1 MKLKKFFGF
10 LLCLL
15 AMVLFSG
22 SQLKA
27 IALSSQIVENVSTQ
41 VLNLPEGVEFH
52 IRKDKTAFNGDITL
66 EKRDQ
71 NVQAI
76 VIPKASETVE
86 LVVWAAGEDHK
97 WGRATLRSTIV
108 DFEKR
113 NPGYRVI
120 AGINGDFFDINDT
133 YQPLSAHV
141 SAGDVWKKDNV
152 NYKSLGIKADK
163 SYIVGYMTSNNH
175 LSLKTVEGR
184 IVTSEFKIDVEN
196 KLPTGNEVALF
207 FPGSAQRLNV
217 AGYNV
222 YKGNYDIY
230 RVSKDMGYVT
240 PKPLGK
246 FLKGEIVEKSST
258 ITQIDNISLGEF
270 YVISKNPD
278 LDAKLEVGTTVKAEH
293 SLTGDWVGVENAIG
307 LNHDLL
313 RDGQIIESLQ
323 YNKELYPRATVG
335 MRADGS
341 FVLMTIDGRQ
351 PLKNAHGTTFV
362 ETAALLQ
369 ELGCVE
375 GYNLDGGGSVTSIIR
390 DANGELQVMNMPS
403 DGSERSLGNTIL
415 VVMREHNIEATNV
428 STRGFNI
435 EHTAP
440 IVNGTI
446 QNLRVKLDGG
456 EYQTA
461 VDNKVVF
468 DGLKKDTTYN
478 VYYTYEILDE
488 SGRVIKSPGNT
499 MKVSTLGAGVPELRN
514 FRITKATGDSV
525 TLRYRID
532 TDDETEIIKY
542 YIQYGDKAYDLE
554 ELDSTVTIGGLEA
567 ETEYEFKL
575 VVEYRYQ
582 GQDRVLTSETLTQT
596 TGQSS
601 GGSGGGCGG
610 SATALYLG
618 LVSVVAAGAFVVL
631 KRKH

>member
-1 MKLKKFFGF
+1 MNFKKFFGF

-15 AMVLFSG
+15 AVVLFG
-22 SQLKA
+22 ATQVKA
-27 IALSSQIVENVSTQ
+27 VAPSSQIVENVSTQ

-52 IRKDKTAFNGDITL
+52 IRKDKTAQNGDITAA
-66 EKRDQ
+66 KRDQ

-76 VIPKASETVE
+76 VVPKAAETVE
-86 LVVWAAGEDHK
+86 LVVWAAGDDHK
-97 WGRATLRSTIV
+97 WGRATLRSSIV
-108 DFEKR
+108 DFERR

-120 AGINGDFFDINDT
+120 AGVNGDFFDISDT
-133 YQPLSAHV
+133 FQPGSAHV

-207 FPGSAQRLNV
+207 FPGSAQKLNV
-217 AGYNV
+217 TGYNV

-313 RDGQIIESLQ
+313 RNGQILEQS
-323 YNKELYPRATVG
+323 NKDVHPRTLIG
-335 MRADGS
+335 MRADGT
-341 FVLMTIDGRQ
+341 FVLMTVDGRQ
-351 PLKNAHGTTFV
+351 PLKNAHGVTYI
-362 ETAALLQ
+362 ESGALLA
-369 ELGCVE
+369 EMGCVE
-375 GYNLDGGGSVTSIIR
+375 GYNLDGGGSTTSIIR
-390 DANGELQVMNMPS
+390 NEQGQLEVMNMPS
-403 DGSERSLGNTIL
+403 DGGERSLGNTIL

-456 EYQTA
+456 EFQTA

-478 VYYTYEILDE
+478 VYYTYEILDD
-488 SGRVIKSPGNT
+488 SGRVLKSPVNT
-499 MKVSTLGAGVPELRN
+499 MRVSTLGAGVPELRN

-582 GQDRVLTSETLTQT
+582 GQDRVLTSETLTRT
-596 TGQSS
+596 TGQS
-601 GGSGGGCGG
+601 SGGGCGG

>member
-1 MKLKKFFGF
+1 MNFKKFFGF

-15 AMVLFSG
+15 AVVLFG
-22 SQLKA
+22 ATQVKA
-27 IALSSQIVENVSTQ
+27 VAPSSQIVENVSTQ

-52 IRKDKTAFNGDITL
+52 IRKDKTAQNGDITAA
-66 EKRDQ
+66 KRDQ

-76 VIPKASETVE
+76 VVPKAAETVE
-86 LVVWAAGEDHK
+86 LVVWAAGDDHK
-97 WGRATLRSTIV
+97 WGRATLRSSIV
-108 DFEKR
+108 DFERR

-120 AGINGDFFDINDT
+120 AGVNGDFFDISDT
-133 YQPLSAHV
+133 FQPSSAHV
-141 SAGDVWKKDNV
+141 SAGDVWKKDNRP
-152 NYKSLGIKADK
+152 YKTLGIFPDK
-163 SYIVGYMTSNNH
+163 SYIIGQMTTNNY

-207 FPGSAQRLNV
+207 FPGSAQKLNV
-217 AGYNV
+217 TGYNV

-278 LDAKLEVGTTVKAEH
+278 LDAKLEVGTSVKAEH

-313 RDGQIIESLQ
+313 RNGQILEQS
-323 YNKELYPRATVG
+323 NKDVHPRTLIG
-335 MRADGS
+335 MRADGT
-341 FVLMTIDGRQ
+341 FVLMTVDGRQ
-351 PLKNAHGTTFV
+351 PLKDAHGVTYI
-362 ETAALLQ
+362 ESGALLA
-369 ELGCVE
+369 EMGCVE
-375 GYNLDGGGSVTSIIR
+375 GYNLDGGGSTTSIIR
-390 DANGELQVMNMPS
+390 NEQGQLQVMNMPS

-456 EYQTA
+456 EFQTA

-478 VYYTYEILDE
+478 VYYTYEILDD
-488 SGRVIKSPGNT
+488 SGRVLKSPVNT
-499 MKVSTLGAGVPELRN
+499 MRVSTLGAGVPELRN

-542 YIQYGDKAYDLE
+542 YIQYGDKAYDLD
-554 ELDSTVTIGGLEA
+554 ELNATVTIGGLEA

-582 GQDRVLTSETLTQT
+582 GQDRVLTSETLTRT
-596 TGQSS
+596 TGQS
-601 GGSGGGCGG
+601 SGGGCGG

-618 LVSVVAAGAFVVL
+618 LVSVVASGAFVVL

>member
-1 MKLKKFFGF
+1 MNFKKFFGF

-15 AMVLFSG
+15 AVVLFG
-22 SQLKA
+22 ATQVKA
-27 IALSSQIVENVSTQ
+27 VAPSSQIVENVSTQ

-52 IRKDKTAFNGDITL
+52 IRKDKTAQNGDITAA
-66 EKRDQ
+66 KRDQ

-76 VIPKASETVE
+76 VVPKAAETVE
-86 LVVWAAGEDHK
+86 LVVWAAGDDHK
-97 WGRATLRSTIV
+97 WGRATLRSSIV
-108 DFEKR
+108 DFERR

-120 AGINGDFFDINDT
+120 AGVNGDFFDISDT
-133 YQPLSAHV
+133 FQPSSAHV
-141 SAGDVWKKDNV
+141 SAGDVWKKDNRP
-152 NYKSLGIKADK
+152 YKTLGIFPDK
-163 SYIVGYMTSNNH
+163 SYIIGQMTTNNY

-207 FPGSAQRLNV
+207 FPGSAQKLNV
-217 AGYNV
+217 TGYNV

-278 LDAKLEVGTTVKAEH
+278 LDAKLEVGTSVKAEH

-313 RDGQIIESLQ
+313 RNGQILEQS
-323 YNKELYPRATVG
+323 NKDVHPRTLIG
-335 MRADGS
+335 MRADGT
-341 FVLMTIDGRQ
+341 FVLMTVDGRQ
-351 PLKNAHGTTFV
+351 PLKDAHGVTYI
-362 ETAALLQ
+362 ESGALLA
-369 ELGCVE
+369 EMGCVE
-375 GYNLDGGGSVTSIIR
+375 GYNLDGGGSTTSIIR
-390 DANGELQVMNMPS
+390 NEQGQLQVMNMPS

-456 EYQTA
+456 EFQTA

-478 VYYTYEILDE
+478 VYYTYEILDD
-488 SGRVIKSPGNT
+488 SGRVLKSPVNT
-499 MKVSTLGAGVPELRN
+499 MRVSTLGAGVPELRN

-542 YIQYGDKAYDLE
+542 YIQYGDKAYDLD
-554 ELDSTVTIGGLEA
+554 ELNATVTIGGLEA

-601 GGSGGGCGG
+601 GGSGGGGC
-610 SATALYLG
+610 ATALYLG

>member
-1 MKLKKFFGF
+1 MNFKKFFGF

-15 AMVLFSG
+15 AVVLFG
-22 SQLKA
+22 ATQVKA
-27 IALSSQIVENVSTQ
+27 VAPSSQIVENVSTQ

-52 IRKDKTAFNGDITL
+52 IRKDKTAQNGDITAA
-66 EKRDQ
+66 KRDQ

-76 VIPKASETVE
+76 VVPKAAETVE
-86 LVVWAAGEDHK
+86 LVVWAAGDDHK
-97 WGRATLRSTIV
+97 WGRATLRSSIV
-108 DFEKR
+108 DFERR

-120 AGINGDFFDINDT
+120 AGVNGDFFDISDT
-133 YQPLSAHV
+133 FQPSSAHV
-141 SAGDVWKKDNV
+141 SAGDVWKKDNRP
-152 NYKSLGIKADK
+152 YKTLGIFPDK
-163 SYIVGYMTSNNH
+163 SYIIGQMTTNNY
-175 LSLKTVEGR
+175 LSLKTLEGR

-207 FPGSAQRLNV
+207 FPGSAQKLNV

-246 FLKGEIVEKSST
+246 FLKGTIVEKSSEAA
-258 ITQIDNISLGEF
+258 QIDSISQGEF

-313 RDGQIIESLQ
+313 RNGQILEQS
-323 YNKELYPRATVG
+323 NKDVHPRTLIG
-335 MRADGS
+335 MRADGT
-341 FVLMTIDGRQ
+341 FVLMTVDGRQ
-351 PLKNAHGTTFV
+351 PLKNAHGVTYI
-362 ETAALLQ
+362 ESGALLA
-369 ELGCVE
+369 EMGCVE
-375 GYNLDGGGSVTSIIR
+375 GYNLDGGGSTTSIIR
-390 DANGELQVMNMPS
+390 NEQGQLEVMNMPS
-403 DGSERSLGNTIL
+403 DGGERSLGNTIL

-478 VYYTYEILDE
+478 VYYTYEILDD
-488 SGRVIKSPGNT
+488 SGRVLKSPVNT
-499 MKVSTLGAGVPELRN
+499 MRVSTLGAGVPELRN

-542 YIQYGDKAYDLE
+542 YIQYGDKAYDLD
-554 ELDSTVTIGGLEA
+554 ELNATVTIGGLEA

-582 GQDRVLTSETLTQT
+582 GQDRVLTSETLTRT
-596 TGQSS
+596 TGQS
-601 GGSGGGCGG
+601 SGGGCGG

>member
-1 MKLKKFFGF
+1 MNFKKFFGF

-15 AMVLFSG
+15 AVVLFG
-22 SQLKA
+22 ATQVKA
-27 IALSSQIVENVSTQ
+27 VAPSSQIVENVSTQ

-52 IRKDKTAFNGDITL
+52 IRKDKTAQNGDITAA
-66 EKRDQ
+66 KRDQ

-76 VIPKASETVE
+76 VVPKAAETVE
-86 LVVWAAGEDHK
+86 LVVWAAGDDHK
-97 WGRATLRSTIV
+97 WGRATLRSSIV
-108 DFEKR
+108 DFERR

-120 AGINGDFFDINDT
+120 AGVNGDFFDISDT
-133 YQPLSAHV
+133 FQPSSAHV
-141 SAGDVWKKDNV
+141 SAGDVWKKDNRP
-152 NYKSLGIKADK
+152 YKTLGIFPDK
-163 SYIVGYMTSNNH
+163 SYIIGQMTTNNY

-207 FPGSAQRLNV
+207 FPGSAQKLNV
-217 AGYNV
+217 TGYNV

-278 LDAKLEVGTTVKAEH
+278 LDAKLEVGTSVKAEH

-313 RDGQIIESLQ
+313 RNGQILEQS
-323 YNKELYPRATVG
+323 NKDVHPRTLIG
-335 MRADGS
+335 MRADGT
-341 FVLMTIDGRQ
+341 FVLMTVDGRQ
-351 PLKNAHGTTFV
+351 PLKDAHGVTYI
-362 ETAALLQ
+362 ESGALLA
-369 ELGCVE
+369 EMGCVE
-375 GYNLDGGGSVTSIIR
+375 GYNLDGGGSTTSIIR
-390 DANGELQVMNMPS
+390 NEQGQLEVMNMPS
-403 DGSERSLGNTIL
+403 DGGERSLGNTIL

-456 EYQTA
+456 EFQTA

-488 SGRVIKSPGNT
+488 SGRVLKSPVNT
-499 MKVSTLGAGVPELRN
+499 MRVSTLGAGVPELRN

-542 YIQYGDKAYDLE
+542 YIQYGDKEYDLD
-554 ELDSTVTIGGLEA
+554 ELNATVTIGGLEA

-582 GQDRVLTSETLTQT
+582 GQDRVLTSETLTRT
-596 TGQSS
+596 TGQS
-601 GGSGGGCGG
+601 SGGGCGG

-618 LVSVVAAGAFVVL
+618 LVSVVASGAFVVL

>member
-1 MKLKKFFGF
+1 MNFKKFFGF

-15 AMVLFSG
+15 AVVLFG
-22 SQLKA
+22 ATQVKA
-27 IALSSQIVENVSTQ
+27 VAPSSQIVENVSTQ

-52 IRKDKTAFNGDITL
+52 IRKDKTAQNGDITAA
-66 EKRDQ
+66 KRDQ

-76 VIPKASETVE
+76 VVPKAAETVE
-86 LVVWAAGEDHK
+86 LVVWAAGDDHK
-97 WGRATLRSTIV
+97 WGRATLRSSIV
-108 DFEKR
+108 DFERR

-120 AGINGDFFDINDT
+120 AGVNGDFFDISDT
-133 YQPLSAHV
+133 FQPSSAHV
-141 SAGDVWKKDNV
+141 SAGDVWKKDNRP
-152 NYKSLGIKADK
+152 YKTLGIFPDK
-163 SYIVGYMTSNNH
+163 SYIIGQMTTNNY

-207 FPGSAQRLNV
+207 FPGSAQKLNV
-217 AGYNV
+217 TGYNV

-278 LDAKLEVGTTVKAEH
+278 LDAKLEVGTSVKAEH

-313 RDGQIIESLQ
+313 RNGQILEQS
-323 YNKELYPRATVG
+323 NKDVHPRTLIG
-335 MRADGS
+335 MRADGT
-341 FVLMTIDGRQ
+341 FVLMTVDGRQ
-351 PLKNAHGTTFV
+351 PLKDAHGVTYI
-362 ETAALLQ
+362 ESGALLA
-369 ELGCVE
+369 EMGCVE
-375 GYNLDGGGSVTSIIR
+375 GYNLDGGGSTTSIIR
-390 DANGELQVMNMPS
+390 NEQGQLEVMNMPS
-403 DGSERSLGNTIL
+403 DGGERSLGNTIL

-456 EYQTA
+456 EFQTA

-488 SGRVIKSPGNT
+488 SGRVLKSPVNT
-499 MKVSTLGAGVPELRN
+499 MRVSTLGAGVPELRN

-542 YIQYGDKAYDLE
+542 YIQYGDKAYDLD
-554 ELDSTVTIGGLEA
+554 ELNATVTIGGLEA

-601 GGSGGGCGG
+601 GGSGGGGCGG

-618 LVSVVAAGAFVVL
+618 LVSVVASGAFVVL